1 MTSVRTAGFDDK
13 QRWDEFVISHEDAG
27 PYHLFAWKE
36 AVENAYNHKAIYLIH
51 DNTSGNIEGVLPLIY
66 VKPPMLKGI
75 LVSQPFC
82 DYGGILTR
90 SYDSLDV
97 LVSHAYSLS
106 RDLNA
111 NLELRLK
118 AREPILESS
127 LQFYPT
133 LNKSRMLLELPG
145 SSVVLWNSFKS
156 KLRSQINKPQKDG
169 LTFIM
174 GSRELLDDF
183 YSIFCSNMRSL
194 GSPVHSKAWISS
206 VMNFFEK
213 DAHAGV
219 VYLGDNPIAAGIIL
233 CCRDTVSIPWAST
246 LREYNKLSPNMLLYW
261 GFLEYACDNGF
272 KNFDFG
278 RSTPGE
284 GTYKF
289 KEQWGAKPLPLF
301 WYREGNQD
309 GEQPVLTNG
318 RVRNVIEKTWTMF
331 PLALTNSIGPIIRKY
346 ITL

>member
-1 MTSVRTAGFDDK
+1 MTAVKIADSHDK
-13 QRWDEFVISHEDAG
+13 KRWDDFVISHEDAG

-51 DNTSGNIEGVLPLIY
+51 DNANGSIEGVLPLIY

-90 SYDSLDV
+90 SYDSLEV

-106 RDLNA
+106 RDLKA

-127 LQFYPT
+127 LEFYPT
-133 LNKSRMLLELPG
+133 FNKSRMLLELPG
-145 SSVVLWNSFKS
+145 SSEALWNSFKS
-156 KLRSQINKPQKDG
+156 KLRSQINKPRKDG

-174 GSRELLDDF
+174 GSRELVDDF
-183 YSIFCSNMRSL
+183 YSIYCSNMRSL
-194 GSPVHSKAWISS
+194 GSPVHSKKWINS
-206 VMNFFEK
+206 VMNSFGK
-213 DAHAGV
+213 DARIGV
-219 VYLGDNPIAAGIIL
+219 VYFENIPIGAGIIL
-233 CCRDTVSIPWAST
+233 CCRDTVSIPWVSA

-301 WYREGNQD
+301 WYKEGNQG

-318 RVRNVIEKTWTMF
+318 RVRKVIEKTWSTF